1 MGRTGRNWSIGNGG
15 HPGVGRGLVTA
26 LKFFVPALGVERQQ
40 HRHRAVG
47 NAGKAHLRGGIESG
61 KGFGRRK
68 AGLSGQARRR
78 SGPIDP
84 RQSDVRRGEFLGK
97 RRLGEDHHYAD
108 KQKAFQTIVPR
119 SARS

>member
-1 MGRTGRNWSIGNGG
+1 MPGKRTCEAE
-15 HPGVGRGLVTA
+15 L
-26 LKFFVPALGVERQQ
+26 
-40 HRHRAVG
+40 
-47 NAGKAHLRGGIESG
+47 
-61 KGFGRRK
+61 
-68 AGLSGQARRR
+68 
-78 SGPIDP
+78 IDP